1 MRQCIQGIALAVLLS
16 TPAAAQLPAL
26 GTPRGVLRLEIGG
39 DFANVSEQFADG
51 TSQPYRAQ
59 FSAPAIGAAFYPDLA
74 PTQTRIAQLSG
85 ISTYAL
91 SIGQATMQA
100 QASIGTLRLGATLG
114 ITSKLSLF
122 GMVPIIRQQIYMT
135 YGFDSAGSN
144 AGYNPADPVF
154 GSSAGADSVNTFLGD
169 YKTALDTLSARLQ
182 SGYYSGNPD
191 SALAAATLAS
201 GTIYYD
207 NLDSLFVVSGTAGS
221 FVPLAGS
228 AAGQAMSAAVAG
240 TQASLAALGV
250 PSFTQPLPLPTDA
263 LSPADYTAYLT
274 NPAGSIGATPFVATT
289 NFLLGDVELGASYT
303 IIDRW
308 NRVGHPGG
316 LRLVAQALVRLPT
329 GYQPLPNDFVSIPTS
344 DGQSDLQ
351 VALVADVGG
360 GKFGARFAGSY
371 NDQLA
376 TTTERRVTL
385 PSQPIPWSNRLAS
398 VTTDPGN
405 DLALSA
411 LPYFQLAPGFAI
423 VGVVRYW
430 SHGADAVEYASSTDA
445 IPGVSA
451 GELAVGTQ
459 RSATVL
465 GGGLSYAPT
474 QKAARVPLD
483 AFWLY
488 EVVVAASGGV
498 VPKGTTI
505 RMGLRVPIQLWGA
518 TTP

>member
-1 MRQCIQGIALAVLLS
+1 MRQYIQGIALAVLLS
-16 TPAAAQLPAL
+16 TPAAAQLPAI
-26 GTPRGVLRLEIGG
+26 GAPRGVFRFEIGG
-39 DFANVSEQFADG
+39 DFANTTHQFSGG
-51 TSQPYRAQ
+51 TDQPYRAQ
-59 FSAPAIGAAFYPDLA
+59 FSTPLIGTSFYPELSQ
-74 PTQTRIAQLSG
+74 TQTRIAQLSG
-85 ISTYAL
+85 IGNYAL
-91 SIGQATMQA
+91 SVGGATMTA
-100 QASIGTLRLGATLG
+100 QASLGTLRLGGTLG
-114 ITSKLSLF
+114 ISSKLSLF
-122 GMVPIIRQQIYMT
+122 GMVPIVRQQVQVK
-135 YGFDSAGSN
+135 YGFDSTGAN
-144 AGYNPADPVF
+144 VGYNPADPVF
-154 GSSAGADSVNTFLGD
+154 GSSAGADSVTAFLGD

-182 SGYYSGNPD
+182 SGYYAGNPD
-191 SALAAATLAS
+191 SALAVATLAS

-207 NLDSLFVVSGTAGS
+207 NLDSLFVVSGTSGS

-250 PSFTQPLPLPTDA
+250 PSFVQPLPLPAEA
-263 LSPADYTAYLT
+263 LSPSDYSAYLT
-274 NPAGSIGATPFVATT
+274 NPAGSIGATPFATNT

-308 NRVGHPGG
+308 NRAGHPGG

-360 GKFGARFAGSY
+360 GKFGARFTGSY

-376 TTTERRVTL
+376 TTTARRVTL

-430 SHGADAVEYASSTDA
+430 SHATDAVEYASTTDA

-451 GELAVGTQ
+451 GDLATDTQ

-474 QKAARVPLD
+474 QVGAKVPLD
-483 AFWLY
+483 GFWIY
-488 EVVVAASGGV
+488 EAVVAASGGA
-498 VPKGTTI
+498 VPKAGTI
-505 RMGLRVPIQLWGA
+505 RMGLRWPFRFWG
-518 TTP
+518 TPTN